1 MEEIKVLV
9 ADDEL
14 PARGELK
21 YELSSIPNVKIM
33 GECANGKEV
42 LAYLKAHPNV
52 DILFL
57 DIEMPIMNG
66 LECAGEILKM
76 DLPLKIV
83 FATGYSQFALQA
95 FDLEAFDYILKPYSE
110 TRIRR
115 TIERLRDSL
124 SLRRS
129 DTVPGEVTVYS
140 QKVSI
145 QTKDKTLM
153 ISPSREIVLVST
165 EKSDRSL
172 FYTTGGIVESRM
184 TLRDIESLLTPLG
197 FFRTHK
203 GYIVNLSM
211 IHEIQPQDNGTLLL
225 TMTRYEKQ
233 KVPVSRHYI
242 KAFKEQLHL

>member
-1 MEEIKVLV
+1 MRILICDDDTLIIEQLKKYIESYFESNHLKCPELV
-9 ADDEL
+9 SFTS
-14 PARGELK
+14 GEALLTDK
-21 YELSSIPNVKIM
+21 
-33 GECANGKEV
+33 GEK
-42 LAYLKAHPNV
+42 
-52 DILFL
+52 DIVFL

-66 LECAGEILKM
+66 LECAREILQM

-110 TRIRR
+110 NRIRR
-115 TIERLRDSL
+115 IIERLTDSL
-124 SLRRS
+124 ALQRGKI
-129 DTVPGEVTVYS
+129 VPGEVRVTS

-145 QTKDKTLM
+145 QTKNKTLM
-153 ISPSREIVLVST
+153 ISPSEEIVLVCT

-172 FYTTGGIVESRM
+172 FYTTSGIVESRM

-225 TMTRYEKQ
+225 TMTSYEKQ

-242 KAFKEQLHL
+242 KAFKSILHI